1 MMQTADDIGHYEGL
15 VHSTAVRYAPILADE
30 ELDDIKQLL
39 RIKVWKSRLAYS
51 PSRVTQATER
61 AEERWVFSCLA
72 NYVKDLLKQQSR
84 LNERRGGGQVYI
96 EDQSTGGSSQQRLD
110 RFELANGLVVD
121 DDQVYAVVEE
131 EKVELP
137 STLTLLEQRI
147 VALLLLGEFTQP
159 EMAALLGVSVQ
170 RVKKGQAA
178 IREKMLDWRP
188 SAPLAVAL
196 AA

>member
-1 MMQTADDIGHYEGL
+1 MMQTADDIGPYEGL
-15 VHSTAVRYAPILADE
+15 VHSTAVRYAPILTDE

-39 RIKVWKSRLAYS
+39 RIKVWKARLSYS
-51 PSRVTQATER
+51 PARVTEAKER

-84 LNERRGGGQVYI
+84 LNERRGGAQVYI
-96 EDQSTGGSSQQRLD
+96 EDQAANAPDT
-110 RFELANGLVVD
+110 FALANGLYD
-121 DDQVYAVVEE
+121 DTAFSGVEE
-131 EKVELP
+131 ENVELP

-147 VALLLLGEFTQP
+147 VALLLVGEFTQP

-178 IREKMLDWRP
+178 VREKMGAYRP
-188 SAPLAVAL
+188 SALLADAL

>member
-1 MMQTADDIGHYEGL
+1 MMQTADDIGPYEGL

-39 RIKVWKSRLAYS
+39 RIKVWKARLAYS
-51 PSRVTQATER
+51 PARATQAEDR
-61 AEERWVFSCLA
+61 FVFSCLA

-84 LNERRGGGQVYI
+84 LNERRGGAQVYI

-110 RFELANGLVVD
+110 RFELANGLIVED
-121 DDQVYAVVEE
+121 DEVYAVVEE

-147 VALLLLGEFTQP
+147 VALLLLGDFTQP
-159 EMAALLGVSVQ
+159 EIAGLLGVSVQ
-170 RVKKGQAA
+170 RVKKAQAA
-178 IREKMLDWRP
+178 IREKMMDWRPSRP